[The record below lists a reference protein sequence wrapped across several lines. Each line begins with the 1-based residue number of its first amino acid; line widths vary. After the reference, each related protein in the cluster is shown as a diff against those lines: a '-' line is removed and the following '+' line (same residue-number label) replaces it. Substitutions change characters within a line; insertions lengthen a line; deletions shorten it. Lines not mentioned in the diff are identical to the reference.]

1 MRGDRLGLFVIVLL
15 ALAWAVVLLPSIL
28 RTKLEASPIDGVRSF
43 ERSMGILA
51 NARNRRTE
59 RPGRWIMV
67 PRSDVTAPVRR
78 RSRVI
83 RRRRQNFERLL
94 ALAGVTFLAGF
105 VPQLRWMWFVHLAVD
120 GALGFYVTRLLRYK
134 REEQE
139 RAEKVTPIAVTEEQ
153 SVKREAQSG

>member
-1 MRGDRLGLFVIVLL
+1 LIVIL
-15 ALAWAVVLLPSIL
+15 ALVWAAVLLPSMF
-28 RTKLEASPIDGVRSF
+28 RAKLEASPIDGVRSF

-51 NARNRRTE
+51 NTRNRRAE

-83 RRRRQNFERLL
+83 RRRRQMFERLL
-94 ALAGVTFLAGF
+94 ALAGVTLVAGF

-120 GALGFYVTRLLRYK
+120 GLLGMYVTRLLRYK
-134 REEQE
+134 RDEQE
-139 RAEKVTPIAVTEEQ
+139 RAEKVTEIPATDAPPEERA
-153 SVKREAQSG
+153 SSGF